1 VGGYALGVNQR
12 LRRFIVVYAG
22 DCFMWSEE
30 AICIVCG
37 KKYVE
42 HNVTIIPVCS
52 KCTEKVIGYVWGK
65 YRKVF
70 DVGR

>member
-1 VGGYALGVNQR
+1 MGGYALGVNQR
-12 LRRFIVVYAG
+12 LRRFIVVYVVG
-22 DCFMWSEE
+22 YSMWSEE

-42 HNVTIIPVCS
+42 RNVTIIPVCL

-70 DVGR
+70 DVWR

>member
-30 AICIVCG
+30 VMAI
-37 KKYVE
+37 
-42 HNVTIIPVCS
+42 
-52 KCTEKVIGYVWGK
+52 KCYANCKFKDGLFCRLYHITVDEN
-65 YRKVF
+65 
-70 DVGR
+70 GRCEEYEEVDD